1 MFARLFDSSPPIAAS
16 VAGLNSCTA
25 VLALTY
31 CAANPGVLL
40 PPLDRADRRAFLFA
54 RWARRQRRRPAG
66 SFPFR
71 GMVSRLPDA
80 ETRPVP
86 SLEAR
91 RPGRGRRRRW
101 VKMALEEGLEVGVD
115 AQCITPQIGQ

>member
-66 SFPFR
+66 SLPFR

-80 ETRPVP
+80 EACPVP
-86 SLEAR
+86 SLVAR
-91 RPGRGRRRRW
+91 RAGRGRPRRW
-101 VKMALEEGLEVGVD
+101 GEMGVAEGPEGGVD
-115 AQCITPQIGQ
+115 GQCIAP